1 MASIEV
7 IPIGSGEFQ
16 VEVHDDAGQSTH
28 QVVVPEGYM
37 EELGVEDAAMQDLVR
52 ESFRFLLEREP
63 KEQIQGEF
71 ELPTIA
77 DFFPEYP
84 EEIKERVGGRQ
95 S

>member
-7 IPIGSGEFQ
+7 IAMGSGEFQ

-28 QVVVPEGYM
+28 RVVVPEGYM
-37 EELGVEDAAMQDLVR
+37 GELGVEDVAMQDLVR

-63 KEQIQGEF
+63 KESIQREF

-84 EEIKERVGGRQ
+84 EEIKDRVGPSQ

>member
-7 IPIGSGEFQ
+7 IPVGSGEFQ
-16 VEVHDDAGQSTH
+16 VEVHDDSGQSTH
-28 QVVVPEGYM
+28 RVVVPESYM
-37 EELGVEDAAMQDLVR
+37 ERLGVADATMQDLVR

-71 ELPTIA
+71 ELPTIS

-84 EEIKERVGGRQ
+84 EEIKERVAPTQ

>member
-28 QVVVPEGYM
+28 RVVVPEGYM
-37 EELGVEDAAMQDLVR
+37 QRLGVENASMQDLVR

-63 KEQIQGEF
+63 KESIQGEF
-71 ELPTIA
+71 ELATIA

-84 EEIKERVGGRQ
+84 EEITERVGGGQ
-95 S
+95 

>member
-7 IPIGSGEFQ
+7 IPMGSGEFQ

-28 QVVVPEGYM
+28 SVVVPEGYM
-37 EELGVEDAAMQDLVR
+37 EQLGVQDAAMQDLVR

-63 KEQIQGEF
+63 KESIQGEF
-71 ELPTIA
+71 ELSTIV
-77 DFFPEYP
+77 DYFPEYP
-84 EEIKERVGGRQ
+84 EEIKDRVGGGQ